1 MIHITGGRL
10 SGAHKNPPYQIDD
23 IVEYDPEED
32 TIIPVGHM
40 IETRAFHAV
49 SVVQAADY
57 LQWCIDQL

>member
-10 SGAHKNPPYQIDD
+10 SDAPYQIDD

-57 LQWCIDQL
+57 LQWCNWSM